1 MGVEVVRESI
11 ALAMT
16 GAMNLRMLGPTA
28 QVTWR
33 QGKSWFPSLMTCRTA
48 YHGCIANF
56 LDGIFLVGLGV
67 DGTVIADGVHLLAF
81 PSNLGDSVALGL
93 LELLNELVDDIDKD
107 NLQDRSLAN
116 TLRHYF

>member
-1 MGVEVVRESI
+1 MGVEAVRESI

-33 QGKSWFPSLMTCRTA
+33 LGKLWFPSVVTCRAA
-48 YHGCIANF
+48 YHVCIRDF
-56 LDGIFLVGLGV
+56 LDGIFLVGFGV
-67 DGTVIADGVHLLAF
+67 DGTVIANGVDLLAF
-81 PSNLGDSVALGL
+81 PSNLGDSVALSL
-93 LELLNELVDDIDKD
+93 LELLNEFVHDIDKD

-116 TLRHYF
+116 RHRHYF